1 MAMEDSGSMM
11 SPADIAALTKG
22 NGFGDGNG
30 LSWLVLIILFFGFM
44 GGGFG
49 WGNRNAYGT
58 GEFGTYATAASQQQ
72 ILFGQQFGQIN
83 DRLTALG
90 NGICS
95 LGYDMQGNI
104 AGLGKDIALGQANL
118 QLQASNN
125 TASLASQL
133 ASCCC
138 ENRLATA
145 NLGAQIDRQTCD
157 ITSAI
162 HAEGEQ
168 TRAML
173 QANEIQSL
181 RDKVA
186 SLELGSQLC
195 GVVKYPMSYAYSA
208 GQSPFC
214 GCNGCGYGSAV

>member
-11 SPADIAALTKG
+11 SHADIAALTKG

-49 WGNRNAYGT
+49 WNRNG
-58 GEFGTYATAASQQQ
+58 GFGQYATAASQQD
-72 ILFGQQFGQIN
+72 ILFGQHFGQIN
-83 DRLTALG
+83 DRPTNIG

-104 AGLGKDIALGQANL
+104 AGLGKDVALGQANL

-125 TASLASQL
+125 TAAITSQLAQCCCTTQRGIDSVNYNGAINTAAINKNIDDKFAALEKAGLERQIQEQAAKISALELASQM
-133 ASCCC
+133 A
-138 ENRLATA
+138 
-145 NLGAQIDRQTCD
+145 
-157 ITSAI
+157 
-162 HAEGEQ
+162 
-168 TRAML
+168 
-173 QANEIQSL
+173 
-181 RDKVA
+181 
-186 SLELGSQLC
+186 

-214 GCNGCGYGSAV
+214 GCSGCYAPSV

>member
-22 NGFGDGNG
+22 NSFGDGSG

-49 WGNRNAYGT
+49 WNRN
-58 GEFGTYATAASQQQ
+58 GELGQYATAASQQD
-72 ILFGQQFGQIN
+72 ILFGQHFGQIN
-83 DRLTALG
+83 DRLTNIG
-90 NGICS
+90 NGICG

-104 AGLGKDIALGQANL
+104 ANLGKEIALGQANL

-125 TASLASQL
+125 AAALASQL
-133 ASCCC
+133 SQCCC
-138 ENRLATA
+138 TTQRGIDSVNYNGAINTA
-145 NLGAQIDRQTCD
+145 AINKNIDDKFAALEKAGLERQIQEQAAK
-157 ITSAI
+157 ISA
-162 HAEGEQ
+162 
-168 TRAML
+168 
-173 QANEIQSL
+173 
-181 RDKVA
+181 
-186 SLELGSQLC
+186 LELASQMA

-214 GCNGCGYGSAV
+214 GCSGCYAPSV

>member
-49 WGNRNAYGT
+49 WNRN
-58 GEFGTYATAASQQQ
+58 GELGKYATAASQQD
-72 ILFGQQFGQIN
+72 ILFGQHFGQIN
-83 DRLTALG
+83 DRLTNIG

-104 AGLGKDIALGQANL
+104 AGLGKDVALSQANL

-125 TASLASQL
+125 AAALASQL
-133 ASCCC
+133 SQCCC
-138 ENRLATA
+138 TTQRGIDSVNYNGAINTA
-145 NLGAQIDRQTCD
+145 AINKNIDDKFAALEKAGLERQIQEQAAK
-157 ITSAI
+157 ISA
-162 HAEGEQ
+162 
-168 TRAML
+168 
-173 QANEIQSL
+173 
-181 RDKVA
+181 
-186 SLELGSQLC
+186 LELASQMV

-208 GQSPFC
+208 GASPFC
-214 GCNGCGYGSAV
+214 GGAGCGAGCYATNV

>member
-49 WGNRNAYGT
+49 WNRN
-58 GEFGTYATAASQQQ
+58 GELGQYATAASQQD
-72 ILFGQQFGQIN
+72 ILFGQHFGQIN
-83 DRLTALG
+83 DRLTNIG
-90 NGICS
+90 NGICG

-104 AGLGKDIALGQANL
+104 ANLGKEIALGQANL

-125 TASLASQL
+125 TAAITSQLAQCCCTTQRGIDSVNYNGAINTAAINKNIDDKFAALEKAGLERQIQEQAAKISALELASQ
-133 ASCCC
+133 
-138 ENRLATA
+138 
-145 NLGAQIDRQTCD
+145 
-157 ITSAI
+157 
-162 HAEGEQ
+162 
-168 TRAML
+168 M
-173 QANEIQSL
+173 
-181 RDKVA
+181 V
-186 SLELGSQLC
+186 

-208 GQSPFC
+208 GASPFC
-214 GCNGCGYGSAV
+214 GGAGCGAGCYAATV